1 MVAGVELNIVDGQ
14 IWSNNTIRSN
24 CTFRKKEKSGLG
36 LSSNSS
42 KNVSEIVSCM
52 KPRRIELF
60 YLTNFDD
67 FKNVF
72 GTLKD

>member
-1 MVAGVELNIVDGQ
+1 MVKYGQ
-14 IWSNNTIRSN
+14 IIPLGLTVRSG
-24 CTFRKKEKSGLG
+24 KKKKSGLG

-42 KNVSEIVSCM
+42 ENVSEIVSCM